1 MEPQKTLNRQSSRER
16 KMKGTG
22 GIGCPDFRLYYKA
35 MVIKRVWHWHN
46 KKKYRRV
53 KQDRKPEITPHTYG
67 HLVYDKGVKNI
78 Q

>member
-1 MEPQKTLNRQSSRER
+1 MTFFIELEQKYYKICMEPQKTLNRQSSRER

-53 KQDRKPEITPHTYG
+53 K
-67 HLVYDKGVKNI
+67 
-78 Q
+78 